1 MTPLAIDVV
10 LAFLLL
16 TLNIELPAKNVVQI
30 VKMPLKDIPYMF
42 FGVFPLFLAK
52 DAHQNTSGRL
62 LLGIDLKTGPLNEC
76 NSLPWFLYL
85 MNFIMTLC
93 VQMSLL
99 LLQQKEEDVQNGVA
113 SAALKTEDNDTPLIN
128 WSAPTYQKTVYALIS
143 LNFICFLFGCAY
155 EVFRRKYFKGIKSRI
170 KPESIRKN

>member
-1 MTPLAIDVV
+1 
-10 LAFLLL
+10 
-16 TLNIELPAKNVVQI
+16 
-30 VKMPLKDIPYMF
+30 
-42 FGVFPLFLAK
+42 
-52 DAHQNTSGRL
+52 
-62 LLGIDLKTGPLNEC
+62 
-76 NSLPWFLYL
+76 

-93 VQMSLL
+93 AEMSLL

-113 SAALKTEDNDTPLIN
+113 SAALKTEGNDTPLIN

-155 EVFRRKYFKGIKSRI
+155 EVLRRKYFKGIKNRI